1 MNSTN
6 RSILI
11 AFIKCGTPSTIILQ
25 TRGEYGDIMGDML
38 DSVAATL
45 PEPNMSPM
53 ISYLSFDAEKGQL
66 PGWASVDGFDAVFI
80 TGSSYSA
87 FNSQPWIWKLGS
99 FIKAIY
105 KDKPNIRLFGSC
117 FGHQIICH
125 SLFKELEKNSP
136 LPTSPSLPGSL
147 PLYPVVSRNPSG
159 WELGVHPI
167 KLSEAFMARFGKVS
181 SNPDCQSTM
190 RLRLIHQDHVNPL
203 SLPKD
208 FVNVGSS
215 ERCDIQGIYKRGRV
229 LTLQGHPEFDNN
241 IMVEF
246 GKPLL
251 GKGIMDEVKTGPD
264 DYEYGA
270 RAILEFLFEEADV
283 KATEEVIEGKVGAEG
298 GIMQEDVMERLI
310 VLFNKLTV
318 CQHSG
323 AQGTGN

>member
-1 MNSTN
+1 
-6 RSILI
+6 
-11 AFIKCGTPSTIILQ
+11 
-25 TRGEYGDIMGDML
+25 MGDML

-45 PEPNMSPM
+45 PESNMSPM

-66 PGWASVDGFDAVFI
+66 PGWASLNGFDAVFI

-87 FNSQPWIWKLGS
+87 FDSQPWIRKLSS
-99 FIKAIY
+99 FIAAIY

-136 LPTSPSLPGSL
+136 PPTNPLLPSSLSP
-147 PLYPVVSRNPSG
+147 YCIVSRNPKG

-190 RLRLIHQDHVNPL
+190 RLRLIHQDHVDPL

-208 FVNVGSS
+208 FVNVGS
-215 ERCDIQGIYKRGRV
+215 R
-229 LTLQGHPEFDNN
+229 HPEFDNN

-264 DYEYGA
+264 DYDYGA